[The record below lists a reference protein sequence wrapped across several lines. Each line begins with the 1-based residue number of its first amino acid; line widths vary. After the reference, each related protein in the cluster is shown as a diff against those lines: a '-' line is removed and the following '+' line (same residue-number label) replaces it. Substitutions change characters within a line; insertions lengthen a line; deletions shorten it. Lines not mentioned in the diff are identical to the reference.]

1 MKPRDI
7 RDLVWFSEDE
17 PRHETLF
24 ESEHLWAQ
32 VICLQH
38 AQGVGPVSDERSDAV
53 VTVLAGEVAAQAG
66 RSRSRMGQWEAILV
80 PAGTELTLRN
90 ASAEPTVVLLTLA
103 PPPAPPGSASR

>member
-24 ESEHLWAQ
+24 ESDHLWTQ

-38 AQGVGPVSDERSDAV
+38 AQGVGPMSDERSDAV
-53 VTVLAGEVAAQAG
+53 VTVLAGEVAAQVG

-80 PAGTELTLRN
+80 PAGTELTLKN
-90 ASAEPTVVLLTLA
+90 ASPEPTVVLLTLA
-103 PPPAPPGSASR
+103 PPPAPPGSGSS

>member
-1 MKPRDI
+1 MKTKDI
-7 RDLVWFSEDE
+7 RDLVWFAEDE

-38 AQGVGPVSDERSDAV
+38 AQGVGPMSDERSDAI

-66 RSRSRMGQWEAILV
+66 RSRSRMGQWEALLV
-80 PAGTELTLRN
+80 PAGTELTLKN
-90 ASAEPTVVLLTLA
+90 ASSEPTVVLLTLA
-103 PPPAPPGSASR
+103 PPPAPPGSSPS